1 MPSTH
6 GKNANKENVVVVVIW
21 FKRRVPIL
29 SLAIMAGAWLPPPPP
44 PLWPVRVGSLR
55 DSAPSDCEGDWGT
68 QRLLSVCSKEEI
80 VLRNS

>member
-1 MPSTH
+1 MAQAQSTH
-6 GKNANKENVVVVVIW
+6 PLRGPHV
-21 FKRRVPIL
+21 RGRGTHTL
-29 SLAIMAGAWLPPPPP
+29 LPPPPP
-44 PLWPVRVGSLR
+44 PPPPPWPVGVGNLL

>member
-29 SLAIMAGAWLPPPPP
+29 SLAIMSGAWLPPPPP
-44 PLWPVRVGSLR
+44 PPV
-55 DSAPSDCEGDWGT
+55 APEGG
-68 QRLLSVCSKEEI
+68 EPA
-80 VLRNS
+80 